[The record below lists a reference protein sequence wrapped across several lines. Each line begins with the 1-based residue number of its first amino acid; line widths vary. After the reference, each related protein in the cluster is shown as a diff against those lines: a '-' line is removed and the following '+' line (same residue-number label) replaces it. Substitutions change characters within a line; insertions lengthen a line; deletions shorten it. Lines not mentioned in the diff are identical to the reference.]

1 MSYAQG
7 LPGILRRPVHERPT
21 IYLES
26 FFMTRTLTRD
36 RTTWLIYLM
45 LAFYGYCLN
54 SLGPITPF
62 LKAELNVSYT
72 ISSLH
77 FTAFALGILGAGL
90 GGHWVIERLGRTRA
104 LWLGAFGMVAA
115 IGVLLIGRDPAVTIG
130 ACFAMGLIGSLILAI
145 VPAALT
151 DRHGERRAVAL
162 SEANVLAS
170 LVSTAAPLLVGWFAR
185 SALGWR
191 PALGLMAL
199 APFVLY
205 AAMREPAAGE
215 ARAATPAATAARGR
229 LPRLYWVY
237 WAALVLGVAVEF
249 CMVFWSADFL
259 ENVRGLAKADA
270 AQAVSV
276 FLAGMII
283 GRLLASRLV
292 TRFSPTRVVLTSAV
306 IGGLGFS
313 AYWLVPEVL
322 VALAGLFVVGL
333 GTAGLYPLTMSLA
346 IGAAGPQIV
355 QASARA
361 TLASG
366 VAISVLPLVLG
377 RIADSL
383 GIFSAYGIVA
393 VLLIGV
399 FAIVA
404 LAGRSLAPAT
414 P

>member
-7 LPGILRRPVHERPT
+7 LCRRADVSSAAAISIPELINMKH
-21 IYLES
+21 
-26 FFMTRTLTRD
+26 TLTRD
-36 RTTWLIYLM
+36 RTTWLAYSM

-62 LKAELNVSYT
+62 LKSELGVSYT

-77 FTAFALGILGAGL
+77 FTAFAVGILGAGL
-90 GGHWVIERLGRTRA
+90 GGHLVIERLGRWRT
-104 LWLGAFGMVAA
+104 LWLGAFGMVV
-115 IGVLLIGRDPAVTIG
+115 GVVVLLLGSDPIVTIG
-130 ACFAMGLIGSLILAI
+130 ACFAMGLVGSLILAI

-151 DRHGERRAVAL
+151 DRHGELRAVAL

-185 SALGWR
+185 SAWGWR
-191 PALGLMAL
+191 PALGIVAL

-205 AAMREPAAGE
+205 LALRERPGQASQT
-215 ARAATPAATAARGR
+215 TPQPSATASGN
-229 LPRLYWVY
+229 LPGLYWVY
-237 WAALVLGVAVEF
+237 WAALVLGVSVEF

-259 ENVRGLAKADA
+259 ETVRGLAKADA
-270 AQAVSV
+270 AQAVSL
-276 FLAGMII
+276 FLAGMIL

-292 TRFSPTRVVLTSAV
+292 MRLTPTQVVLGSAV
-306 IGGLGFS
+306 VGGLGFV
-313 AYWLVPEVL
+313 AYWLVPDVTVSL
-322 VALAGLFVVGL
+322 IGLFLVGL

-346 IGAAGPQIV
+346 IGAAGPRVV

-383 GIFSAYGIVA
+383 GIFTAYGIVA
-393 VLLIGV
+393 LLLIGV

-404 LAGRSLAPAT
+404 LAGRSLAAAT
-414 P
+414 S

>member
-1 MSYAQG
+1 
-7 LPGILRRPVHERPT
+7 
-21 IYLES
+21 
-26 FFMTRTLTRD
+26 MTRTLTRD
-36 RTTWLIYLM
+36 RTTWLSYLM

-90 GGHWVIERLGRTRA
+90 GGHRVIERLGRWRT
-104 LWLGAFGMVAA
+104 LWLGAFGMVV
-115 IGVLLIGRDPAVTIG
+115 GLVVLLMGSNPVVTIG
-130 ACFAMGLIGSLILAI
+130 ACFAMGLVGSLILAI

-151 DRHGERRAVAL
+151 DRHGELRAVAL

-185 SALGWR
+185 TALGWR

-199 APFVLY
+199 APFILY
-205 AAMREPAAGE
+205 AALRERPGQPASTTAQ
-215 ARAATPAATAARGR
+215 PSATANGP
-229 LPRLYWVY
+229 LPGLYWIY
-237 WAALVLGVAVEF
+237 WAALVLGVSVEF

-259 ENVRGLAKADA
+259 ETVRGLAKADA
-270 AQAVSV
+270 AQAVSL
-276 FLAGMII
+276 FLGGMIL
-283 GRLLASRLV
+283 GRLVASRLV
-292 TRFSPTRVVLTSAV
+292 MRLTPTQVVLGSAV
-306 IGGLGFS
+306 LGGLGFM
-313 AYWLVPEVL
+313 AYWLVPDAIVSL
-322 VALAGLFVVGL
+322 IGLFLVGL

-346 IGAAGPQIV
+346 IGAAGPRVV

-383 GIFSAYGIVA
+383 GIFAAYGIVV

-404 LAGRSLAPAT
+404 LAGRPRAQAQ
-414 P
+414 